1 MKFIYEIKIEGGKEE
16 QGSIDLHRL
25 ARLADSIC
33 EIAKGAL
40 QIRVEGISKKR
51 GDSPIWV
58 KEAVQIRLRD
68 LREGSTVLVLEC
80 DQMKATLPQLQGD
93 LFKQDELEDLSEQT
107 PVGLVVASLQEA
119 LQSEH
124 DVRYLD
130 KPLLRDLQEL
140 KKAFMQEKEV
150 MSFANQGSFPEL
162 ELRPADFIR
171 IRKLEETTPEPRQML
186 VSGVVDQLTYSK
198 SQVIILTPD
207 GSVRARLDENL
218 APEQMGKYWGKQAT
232 IAGRA
237 HFRPNGKLAYFEIQQ
252 VFEAN
257 NQAQAYLAL
266 VPQVHTAEEQVSEFL
281 RRNSHRSNRLKDII
295 GQWPGEEPY
304 EEIVANL

>member
-1 MKFIYEIKIEGGKEE
+1 MKFTYEIKISGGKEE

-51 GDSPIWV
+51 GDSPTWV
-58 KEAVQIRLRD
+58 KDAVQIRLRN

-80 DQMKATLPQLQGD
+80 EQMKTTLPQLQGD
-93 LFKQDELEDLSEQT
+93 LFKQDELEDLSNQT
-107 PVGLVVASLQEA
+107 PIGLVVASLQEA
-119 LQSEH
+119 LQTERE
-124 DVRYLD
+124 VRFLD
-130 KPLLRDLQEL
+130 KPLLRNLQGL
-140 KKAFMQEKEV
+140 QKAFLKEKEV
-150 MSFANQGSFPEL
+150 IAFANQGSFPEL
-162 ELRPADFIR
+162 ELRASDFSQ
-171 IRKLEETTPEPRQML
+171 IRKLEEITPEPRQML

-198 SQVIILTPD
+198 SQVVINTPD
-207 GSVRARLDENL
+207 GNVRARLDESI

-257 NQAQAYLAL
+257 SEAQAYLAL
-266 VPQVHTAEEQVSEFL
+266 VPEVRTAEEQVSDYM
-281 RRNSHRSNRLKDII
+281 RRNGHRPNRLKDIV
-295 GQWPGEEPY
+295 GQWPGEESY
-304 EEIVANL
+304 EEIIANL